1 MSNSFLNPLE
11 RLKISRKVGDSIDY
25 FKIVPFLNKIA
36 ITSLHIIYSR
46 IDPCEIHIICCKAY
60 NFLTRELY
68 LETSGCS
75 LIILST
81 MGILWNLCFWLKSD
95 LKDIPL
101 LREFISDLSI
111 CWQSSCSGE
120 GGKFL
125 FHPFWIGHIII
136 FQPYRKGW
144 LYSDIFRHAW

>member
-1 MSNSFLNPLE
+1 MGQYDVVALNFLWLTRWDGCRSQKASKTTSFYCFFVTCGHKKFIFVTH
-11 RLKISRKVGDSIDY
+11 KILQVIKTLLWNSIDY
-25 FKIVPFLNKIA
+25 SKIVPFLNKIA

-101 LREFISDLSI
+101 LREFISDL
-111 CWQSSCSGE
+111 
-120 GGKFL
+120 
-125 FHPFWIGHIII
+125 
-136 FQPYRKGW
+136 
-144 LYSDIFRHAW
+144 